1 MENSIKLKPQKRD
14 KHKPNQDVFEK
25 DISCIKIMQNQA
37 DFLKQHLAE
46 LKKLNNKIKGI
57 K

>member
-1 MENSIKLKPQKRD
+1 MKPQKRD